1 MGKGGRGE
9 GGKGGAV
16 QRILAVSH
24 LFSRGRSWDQW
35 SQTLQTAYK
44 EGITENWLAIQGYH
58 LITTEA

>member
-9 GGKGGAV
+9 GRGGSEDFGGITFIFKG
-16 QRILAVSH
+16 
-24 LFSRGRSWDQW
+24 SWDQW
-35 SQTLQTAYK
+35 SQTLQTVYK